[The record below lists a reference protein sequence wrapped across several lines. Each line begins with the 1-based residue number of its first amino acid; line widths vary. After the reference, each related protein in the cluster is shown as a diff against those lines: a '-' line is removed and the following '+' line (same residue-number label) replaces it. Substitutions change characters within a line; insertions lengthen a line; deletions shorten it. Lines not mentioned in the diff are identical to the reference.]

1 MGGGTNINRL
11 VTELFPEAT
20 YCASGLD
27 HGKWITEKYK
37 FDLKHAFYTT
47 IENGKTYFV
56 NGKEWKEELEQLK
69 KKLED
74 KEVKDI
80 S

>member
-1 MGGGTNINRL
+1 MGGGININRL
-11 VTELFPEAT
+11 VTELFPDAT

-37 FDLKHAFYTT
+37 FDFKHAFYTT

-56 NGKEWKEELEQLK
+56 NGKEWKKILNELKE
-69 KKLED
+69 LED
-74 KEVKDI
+74 KVI
-80 S
+80 V

>member
-27 HGKWITEKYK
+27 HGKWITDKYK
-37 FDLKHAFYTT
+37 FDFKHAFYTMNSNSK
-47 IENGKTYFV
+47 IFFV
-56 NGKEWKEELEQLK
+56 NGKEWKK
-69 KKLED
+69 TLED
-74 KEVKDI
+74 LKALEVKDI